1 MAIDR
6 VTPSGPLL
14 TIPQR
19 IAGEQ
24 PGQRPLIAPV
34 AQEPGQDASFTPPGA
49 LPGALDGPDLLP
61 PAQGSLAQMT
71 SVLAAEALLAGEPA
85 AMRPDQVFMA
95 RQLTWPQQMDPHALA
110 ASWNI
115 MVRTYAEQRA
125 ALLDQARG
133 QHLPAGLFMAD
144 RTPLPARDGERSM
157 ALVTELDAWRFAVYA
172 WGAARLVLRVVS
184 REPADYEGPQRR
196 RRRRVA
202 LRLELQLAQLGRVV
216 VQLEPAGD
224 SVLLELGAEQP
235 NAMQHLRELLPL
247 LAAAVGQA
255 GLSIRRC
262 RVART
267 LDPLHPELHLPDRA
281 QAALLTPAIF
291 KAMADIALLLSQPP
305 QTDTLAEQAE

>member
-6 VTPSGPLL
+6 VPPSSALL

-24 PGQRPLIAPV
+24 PGQRQPIAPV
-34 AQEPGQDASFTPPGA
+34 ASEPGRDATFAPPGA
-49 LPGALDGPDLLP
+49 LPGALDGPDLP
-61 PAQGSLAQMT
+61 PVQGGLAQMA
-71 SVLAAEALLAGEPA
+71 SVLAVEALLDGEPS
-85 AMRPDQVFMA
+85 AMRANQVFMA
-95 RQLTWPQQMDPHALA
+95 RQLTWPQQIDPQALA
-110 ASWNI
+110 ASWST

-125 ALLDQARG
+125 ALLEQARG
-133 QHLPAGLFMAD
+133 KHLPASLFMAD
-144 RTPLPARDGERSM
+144 RSPLPARDGGSTLS
-157 ALVTELDAWRFAVYA
+157 LVTELDAWRFAVYA

-216 VQLEPAGD
+216 VQLEPAGA
-224 SVLLELGAEQP
+224 SVVLELGAEQP
-235 NAMQHLRELLPL
+235 NALQHLRELLPL
-247 LAAAVGQA
+247 LAATVGQA

-262 RVART
+262 HVART
-267 LDPLHPELHLPDRA
+267 LEPLHPELHLPDRA

-305 QTDTLAEQAE
+305 QTDTLEESIE